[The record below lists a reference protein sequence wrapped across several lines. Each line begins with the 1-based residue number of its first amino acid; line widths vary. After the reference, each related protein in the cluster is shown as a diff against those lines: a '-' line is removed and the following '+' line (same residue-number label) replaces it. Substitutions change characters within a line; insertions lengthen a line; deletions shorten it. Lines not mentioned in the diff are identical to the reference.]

1 MGGCVLLLVAAWG
14 SIAQRRMQS
23 HRVVEAGD
31 VVGDVGLRLG
41 MIGVVAL
48 PDALHFQVQEEL
60 T

>member
-1 MGGCVLLLVAAWG
+1 MLLLVAAWG